1 MRGCATCRSDPR
13 EISIRDLVIANGVA
27 LDKLA
32 KRERWGQ
39 EPKEGAGAL
48 DVLERLAE
56 RVARGEVELKLE
68 VTRRD
73 ASEEAVDVTPK
84 GKPSQRELG

>member
-39 EPKEGAGAL
+39 EPDDSRSYVSAL
-48 DVLERLAE
+48 DKLAE
-56 RVARGEVELKLE
+56 QIAKSGVKLE
-68 VTRRD
+68 LRVEPRSAPGDPRN
-73 ASEEAVDVTPK
+73 AIDVTP
-84 GKPSQRELG
+84 SE

>member
-39 EPKEGAGAL
+39 EPDEDRSYASAL
-48 DVLERLAE
+48 DKLAE
-56 RVARGEVELKLE
+56 AIAKGGVKLELKVE
-68 VTRRD
+68 PVSTPNVPHD
-73 ASEEAVDVTPK
+73 AIDVTP
-84 GKPSQRELG
+84 SE